1 MTEARALRTLT
12 QIGKILRLCELGEVR
27 AESALQAVQQIAAA
41 SITQPE
47 ADPKSH
53 AMIERIAKATE
64 DPAAN
69 DVKAL
74 VLMAKTNADED
85 WETWTKV
92 QPKFSDP
99 PHCQ

>member
-1 MTEARALRTLT
+1 MTEARALKTLT
-12 QIGKILRLCELGEVR
+12 QIGRILRLCELGQVR
-27 AESALQAVQQIAAA
+27 AESALHAVQQIAA
-41 SITQPE
+41 ITQPE
-47 ADPKSH
+47 ADPKNH
-53 AMIERIAKATE
+53 AMIERIAKASE

-85 WETWTKV
+85 WEGWTKV